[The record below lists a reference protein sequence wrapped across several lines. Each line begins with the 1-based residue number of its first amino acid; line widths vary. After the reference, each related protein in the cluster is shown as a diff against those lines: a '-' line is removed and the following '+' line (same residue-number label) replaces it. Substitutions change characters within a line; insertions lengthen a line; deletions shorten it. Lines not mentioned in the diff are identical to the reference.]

1 MGAYIGFHY
10 GDVAPAEYESL
21 ITKIQLNG
29 TVLSICSF
37 ATLIVCS
44 SLVLC
49 IVKLKKNSSIKHYL
63 GLHTVSLND
72 IGFWSLVTIAFIF
85 VSDLLTFLLGKPV
98 VPEFMSAVY
107 TSTESLWFLWLALI
121 VAAPLF
127 EELFFRGFLI
137 SGLKSSFVRPV
148 GAVLI
153 SSALW
158 AAIHLQYDLY
168 GMLTVFVIGLMLGM
182 ARIKTDSVLLTVG
195 MHSFMNL
202 VATIETAIHVS

>member
-37 ATLIVCS
+37 PTLIVCS

>member
-1 MGAYIGFHY
+1 
-10 GDVAPAEYESL
+10 
-21 ITKIQLNG
+21 
-29 TVLSICSF
+29 
-37 ATLIVCS
+37 
-44 SLVLC
+44 
-49 IVKLKKNSSIKHYL
+49 
-63 GLHTVSLND
+63 
-72 IGFWSLVTIAFIF
+72 
-85 VSDLLTFLLGKPV
+85 LLTFLLGKPV